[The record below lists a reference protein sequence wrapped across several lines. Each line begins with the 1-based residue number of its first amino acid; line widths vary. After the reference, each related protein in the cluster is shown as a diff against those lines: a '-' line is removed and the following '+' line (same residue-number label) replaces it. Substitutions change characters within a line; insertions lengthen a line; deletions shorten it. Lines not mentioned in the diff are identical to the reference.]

1 MAGTIYEASGSFYVR
16 YVTGTTVSKNGKP
29 RPVQKSHRLCDKND
43 KYYSSKA
50 KAVKLLRDEFMLTV
64 SSRQGTRAVAEDMRV
79 TDFWE
84 QKYLPYCNEILQL
97 TGRPRK
103 KPSTARGYKQIWHQH
118 LKSHFGNIT
127 LQEYEP
133 RLGTMFLQSLTGS
146 QGKATLKHIKAL
158 GSSLFKRAVIEQRIK
173 VNPWHDVSIPD
184 DAIESKA
191 TPYYSWEEAENVI
204 SALVDR
210 VDCQLVMALACFLGL
225 RPNEIA
231 PLRWEDF
238 DEHWLHIRRGYV
250 RNRLDVPKTPES
262 LAPIPLVDRV
272 RVPLEL
278 WRLKSGSPK
287 EGWLFPSE
295 GTLPA
300 DRITAPEMQHLAGG
314 PSPLDLH
321 NLISRVIGPT
331 VKAAGLKWKPLKAGR
346 TGACTEVIE
355 RSNGNAA
362 LAQALL
368 RHKNMTTTTA
378 VYKKQIS
385 PAALLSGMLG
395 LEK

>member
-1 MAGTIYEASGSFYVR
+1 MPCSKTLKTRINTGFLFASCEA
-16 YVTGTTVSKNGKP
+16 
-29 RPVQKSHRLCDKND
+29 
-43 KYYSSKA
+43 
-50 KAVKLLRDEFMLTV
+50 LTV
-64 SSRQGTRAVAEDMRV
+64 RSRPYGGKTSTRIGCTFA
-79 TDFWE
+79 
-84 QKYLPYCNEILQL
+84 
-97 TGRPRK
+97 G
-103 KPSTARGYKQIWHQH
+103 
-118 LKSHFGNIT
+118 
-127 LQEYEP
+127 
-133 RLGTMFLQSLTGS
+133 
-146 QGKATLKHIKAL
+146 
-158 GSSLFKRAVIEQRIK
+158 
-173 VNPWHDVSIPD
+173 
-184 DAIESKA
+184 
-191 TPYYSWEEAENVI
+191 
-204 SALVDR
+204 
-210 VDCQLVMALACFLGL
+210 
-225 RPNEIA
+225 
-231 PLRWEDF
+231 
-238 DEHWLHIRRGYV
+238 GYV

-278 WRLKSGSPK
+278 WRQKCGYPT

-295 GTLPA
+295 GTLPG
-300 DRITAPEMQHLAGG
+300 DRITAPEMKHLAGG

-321 NLISRVIGPT
+321 NLISRVIAPT
-331 VKAAGLKWKPLKAGR
+331 VRIAGLKWKPLKAGR